1 VETGW
6 GSRHFTRG
14 MNKTLSTLIGF
25 GAILTWAF
33 LALLSTAAGPIPPFQ
48 LAAMA
53 FFLGGMVGVA
63 SWVFRPHALSSLRQP
78 WQVWALGVGGLCI
91 YHCAYFFAIQS
102 APPVEVSLIA
112 YLWPLL
118 IVVFASFLPGERL
131 RWYHGVGVVLGL
143 VGAIAII
150 TKGGSI
156 SLAGGLMRGHF
167 LALFCAFVWS
177 AYSVLSRR
185 FGQVPVDVVAGYCL
199 ITAAVTFVLHLGLE
213 TTVWPQS
220 FSQWAAI
227 VVLGSVDNQDSQIS
241 IFLIQAVDW
250 QGGQHGWQDE
260 NFVMIIGF
268 VSRNFF
274 PARRVMQAGPRE
286 ITASLWMLFFGWP
299 ALAAIGVNCRRA
311 LAIGTAC
318 SSATT
323 AGPRKAFGRVFSS
336 SWLTTLTLSTS

>member
-1 VETGW
+1 
-6 GSRHFTRG
+6 

-227 VVLGSVDNQDSQIS
+227 VVLGTIPLGAGFYAWDCGCKHGDIMVLGALSYAAPLLSV
-241 IFLIQAVDW
+241 IFLLV
-250 QGGQHGWQDE
+250 
-260 NFVMIIGF
+260 
-268 VSRNFF
+268 
-274 PARRVMQAGPRE
+274 
-286 ITASLWMLFFGWP
+286 FGYGVFHWSI
-299 ALAAIGVNCRRA
+299 ALACGLIVAGA
-311 LAIGTAC
+311 LIAA
-318 SSATT
+318 
-323 AGPRKAFGRVFSS
+323 KDMVFKK
-336 SWLTTLTLSTS
+336 TGAA